1 MKRMSPRP
9 DGRGEGESFHVRRA
23 QRRQPRRG
31 GVAGDR
37 DRFSVL
43 GDGAGPNPV
52 GTIRYRKGGEMKL
65 RTKFLAGAMAAC
77 FAGMVATAQ
86 AADVKEVQMLH
97 WWTSGGEAAAL
108 NVLKQYLAKEGYAW
122 KDVPVAGGG
131 GEGAMTALK
140 AMVAAGNPPTA
151 SQILGYFALD
161 YAEAGK
167 LADISPLAQK
177 EGWAKVIPTALQKFT
192 TTNGKW
198 DAVPINIH
206 SVNWIW
212 VNKAVMEKIGGS
224 EPKNF
229 DDLIALLDKAKKAG
243 VIPLALG
250 GQPWQEA
257 TMFDSVV
264 MSTGGPDFYKKAFI
278 DLDESALKSDTMKK
292 AFDNLAKLR
301 AYTDPNYAGRDWNL
315 ATAMVIKGD
324 ALLQVM
330 GDWAKGEFKTA
341 NKEPGKDYMC
351 YRFPGTDGSV
361 IYNTDMFAFFKV
373 SADRQAAQLALAE
386 ATMNPEV
393 QSAFNV
399 IKGSVPA
406 RTDVPDTAF
415 DACGKKGIADVKAA
429 NEKGTFLGSMAQ
441 NYAQPPAIGS
451 GAYHDVVTK
460 FFHGE
465 IKSSDAAVT
474 ELVKAINNAK

>member
-1 MKRMSPRP
+1 
-9 DGRGEGESFHVRRA
+9 
-23 QRRQPRRG
+23 
-31 GVAGDR
+31 
-37 DRFSVL
+37 
-43 GDGAGPNPV
+43 
-52 GTIRYRKGGEMKL
+52 MKL
-65 RTKFLAGAMAAC
+65 RSLLLASAMAASVAG
-77 FAGMVATAQ
+77 FAAPSQ

-131 GEGAMTALK
+131 GEGAMTTLK

-167 LADISPLAQK
+167 LGDISSLAEK

-212 VNKAVMEKIGGS
+212 INKAVMDKIGGT

-229 DDLIALLDKAKKAG
+229 DEFIALLDKAKKAG

-264 MSTGGPDFYKKAFI
+264 MSTGGPDFYKKAFV

-292 AFDNLAKLR
+292 AFDNLAKLK
-301 AYTDPNYAGRDWNL
+301 AYTDPNFAGRDWNL

-324 ALLQVM
+324 ALVQVM
-330 GDWAKGEFKTA
+330 GDWAKGEFKAA
-341 NKEPGKDYMC
+341 NKEAGKDFLC

-361 IYNTDMFAFFKV
+361 IYNTDMFAMFDV
-373 SADRQAAQLALAE
+373 SADRKAAQLALAD
-386 ATMNPEV
+386 ATMSPEV

-399 IKGSVPA
+399 VKGSVPA
-406 RTDVPDTAF
+406 RMDVPDTAF

-429 NEKGTFLGSMAQ
+429 NAAGTFVGSMAQ
-441 NYAQPPAIGS
+441 NYAQPPAIA

-465 IKSSDAAVT
+465 IKTSDAAVT
-474 ELVKAINNAK
+474 ELDKAINAAK

>member
-1 MKRMSPRP
+1 MK
-9 DGRGEGESFHVRRA
+9 F
-23 QRRQPRRG
+23 
-31 GVAGDR
+31 
-37 DRFSVL
+37 
-43 GDGAGPNPV
+43 
-52 GTIRYRKGGEMKL
+52 
-65 RTKFLAGAMAAC
+65 RTMLMAGAAALAA
-77 FAGMVATAQ
+77 AGVSGASS
-86 AADVKEVQMLH
+86 ADLKEVQMLH

-108 NVLKQYLAKEGYAW
+108 DVIRQHLIKEGYAW
-122 KDVPVAGGG
+122 KDVPVVGGG
-131 GEGAMTALK
+131 GEAAMTTLK

-151 SQILGYFALD
+151 SQILGYYALD

-167 LADISPLAQK
+167 LADVSALAQK

-212 VNKAVMEKIGGS
+212 LNKAVLEKIGGT

-229 DDLIALLDKAKKAG
+229 DDFVALLDKAKKAG

-278 DLDESALKSDTMKK
+278 DLDETALKSDTMKK
-292 AFDNLAKLR
+292 SFDNLAKLR
-301 AYTDPNYAGRDWNL
+301 DYVDPNFAGRDWNL

-324 ALLQVM
+324 ALVQVM
-330 GDWAKGEFKTA
+330 GDWAKGEFNVAK
-341 NKEPGKDYMC
+341 KEPGKDYLC
-351 YRFPGTDGSV
+351 YRFPGTDGTV
-361 IYNTDMFAFFKV
+361 IYNTDMFAFFDV
-373 SADRQAAQLALAE
+373 SADRKAAQLALAD

-406 RTDVPDTAF
+406 RIDVPDTAF
-415 DACGKKGIADVKAA
+415 DMCGKKGIADLKAA
-429 NEKGTFLGSMAQ
+429 NAKGTFVGSMAQ
-441 NYAQPPAIGS
+441 NYAQPPAIGT

-465 IKSSDAAVT
+465 IKTSDQAVA
-474 ELVKAINNAK
+474 ELDKAINAAK

>member
-1 MKRMSPRP
+1 
-9 DGRGEGESFHVRRA
+9 
-23 QRRQPRRG
+23 
-31 GVAGDR
+31 
-37 DRFSVL
+37 
-43 GDGAGPNPV
+43 
-52 GTIRYRKGGEMKL
+52 MKL
-65 RTKFLAGAMAAC
+65 RSLLMAAAAMA
-77 FAGMVATAQ
+77 FAGTAL
-86 AADVKEVQMLH
+86 AADQKTVQMLH

-108 NVLKQYLAKEGYAW
+108 KVIKDDLAKEGYQW

-131 GEGAMTALK
+131 GEAAMTTLK

-151 SQILGYFALD
+151 SQILGYFAID

-167 LADISPLAQK
+167 LADISSIAKK
-177 EGWAKVIPTALQKFT
+177 EHWAKVIPTALQKFT

-206 SVNWIW
+206 SVNWLWI
-212 VNKAVMEKIGGS
+212 NKAVFDKIGAA
-224 EPKNF
+224 EPKDF
-229 DDLIALLDKAKKAG
+229 DGFVAMLDKAKQAG

-264 MSTGGPDFYKKAFI
+264 ASTGGIEFYKKAFV

-292 AFDNLAKLR
+292 SFDNLARLR
-301 AYTDPNYAGRDWNL
+301 AYVDPNFSGRDWNL

-324 ALLQVM
+324 ALVQVM

-341 NKEPGKDYMC
+341 DKEPGKDYVCM
-351 YRFPGTDGSV
+351 RFPGTDGSV
-361 IYNTDMFAFFKV
+361 IYNTDMFAMFRV
-373 SADRQAAQLALAE
+373 SADRRKAQTALAE
-386 ATMNPEV
+386 AAMSPAV

-406 RTDVPDTAF
+406 RIDVSDAAF
-415 DACGKKGIADVKAA
+415 DMCGKKGIADVRYA
-429 NEKGTFLGSMAQ
+429 NAHGTFVGSMAQ
-441 NYAQPPAIGS
+441 NYAQPPAVA

-465 IKSSDAAVT
+465 IKTSDEAVAELDKELTAA
-474 ELVKAINNAK
+474 K